1 MLKDSP
7 AMQETWVGSLGRE
20 DPLEKE
26 MARKIPWKRK
36 STPVFLPGKPMVR
49 KAWQATVHGVPRVEH
64 DLTTEQFNSF
74 QNMPLQHKND
84 FELKAAEIKGGQGEF
99 SAPALSA

>member
-1 MLKDSP
+1 MGWIPGSGRSP
-7 AMQETWVGSLGRE
+7 GEGNGKE

-26 MARKIPWKRK
+26 IHSSILTWETHGQKSLAGYSPWGPK
-36 STPVFLPGKPMVR
+36 
-49 KAWQATVHGVPRVEH
+49 RVEH